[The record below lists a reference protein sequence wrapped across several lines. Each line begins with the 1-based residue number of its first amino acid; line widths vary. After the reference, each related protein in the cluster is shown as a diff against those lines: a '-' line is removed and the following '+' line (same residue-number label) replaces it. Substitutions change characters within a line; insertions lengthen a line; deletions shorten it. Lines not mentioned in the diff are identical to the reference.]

1 MLVGVGDDG
10 AVLVPDA
17 GRELVVV
24 ADTQIQSVH
33 FPEDAATASIAD
45 DLRFSPADIGYRAV
59 VINLSDIAAM
69 AARPRWMTLALTLE
83 TVDEAWLREFANG
96 ISAAASEYGVV
107 LVGGDTTGGR
117 QLSMTVSI
125 IGDVERGV
133 VLTRTGA
140 AAGDDIYV
148 SGSIGDAA
156 AALNLRGEP
165 GVDQQALRQVHQR
178 FTRPTAR
185 VALGQA
191 LGSLASAAIDLS
203 DGLYADCAKLLRSSG
218 RGGELTIN
226 SIPVSEACCILL
238 GNTAAQ
244 ERALGGGDDYEL
256 CFTARPGNATA
267 IEEVAQSVGVP
278 LTRVGVVTDG
288 SELICQQNGERFEYD
303 AAGYLHFG

>member
-33 FPEDAATASIAD
+33 FPEDAATACIAD
-45 DLRFSPADIGYRAV
+45 DLRFRPADIGYRAV
-59 VINLSDIAAM
+59 AINLSDIAAM

-83 TVDEAWLREFANG
+83 TVDEEWLREFANG
-96 ISAAASEYGVV
+96 LSTAASEYGVV
-107 LVGGDTTGGR
+107 LVGGDTTRGS

-125 IGDVERGV
+125 IGDVERDA
-133 VLTRTGA
+133 VLTRAGA
-140 AAGDDIYV
+140 EVGDDIYA
-148 SGSIGDAA
+148 SGAIGDAA
-156 AALNLRGEP
+156 AALALRADS

-178 FTRPTAR
+178 FARPIAR

-191 LGSLASAAIDLS
+191 LGTLASAAIDLS

-218 RGGELTIN
+218 RGGVLNID
-226 SIPVSEACCILL
+226 SIPVSEACSILL
-238 GNTAAQ
+238 GNKAQ

-256 CFTARPGNATA
+256 CFTARPGDATA
-267 IEEVAQSVGVP
+267 IEEVAQHSGVP
-278 LTRVGVVTDG
+278 LTRVGAVTDG
-288 SELICQQNGERFEYD
+288 QQLICQQNGERFEYD